1 MVKGL
6 LCKFPLN
13 TNLARFSQISRTKNL
28 TQWNTC
34 VVEKGTNKFAPFKR
48 VTLHQI
54 AISPFHS
61 SSSSSFSSPPPSSP
75 PPSPSSSSSLYPSA
89 PSSYYPD
96 AIFNGLVSQSY
107 QKRNRDSG
115 SVFLSCVFGGV
126 LLSFG
131 CATFVMISGGSP
143 NLQKENPGVH
153 RLMGGL
159 IFPIGLGMIMMTG
172 AELVTSNFFLCALP
186 ILSPQSLVGTSGG
199 QASVANAVRICAASL
214 AGNAFGS
221 VVVACACADT
231 LFVSEQ
237 HSNWIAALA
246 EMKCRLGPGV
256 VFIKAIGANFLVN
269 VAVLSAAGASTPG
282 GKLAALWGP
291 ICAFVIL
298 GLEHSVANM
307 FLVPLGIMRGAKVTP
322 TEALTSNIIPAVIGN
337 LIGALL
343 LVQMKV
349 PPNQYGIV
357 MAKMFAK

>member
-1 MVKGL
+1 
-6 LCKFPLN
+6 
-13 TNLARFSQISRTKNL
+13 
-28 TQWNTC
+28 
-34 VVEKGTNKFAPFKR
+34 
-48 VTLHQI
+48 
-54 AISPFHS
+54 
-61 SSSSSFSSPPPSSP
+61 
-75 PPSPSSSSSLYPSA
+75 
-89 PSSYYPD
+89 
-96 AIFNGLVSQSY
+96 
-107 QKRNRDSG
+107 
-115 SVFLSCVFGGV
+115 
-126 LLSFG
+126 
-131 CATFVMISGGSP
+131 MISGGSP

-186 ILSPQSLVGTSGG
+186 ILSPQSLVGTSSSSGG
-199 QASVANAVRICAASL
+199 QATVSNAIRICAASL

-221 VVVACACADT
+221 VVVACACAET

-256 VFIKAIGANFLVN
+256 VFVKAIGANFLVN

-291 ICAFVIL
+291 ISAFVIL

-307 FLVPLGIMRGAKVTP
+307 FLVPLGILRGAKVTP
-322 TEALTSNIIPAVIGN
+322 SEALTSNLIPAVIGN

-349 PPNQYGIV
+349 HPSQYAGV
-357 MAKMFAK
+357 VAKMFANAKG